1 MIRSASSA
9 SSGCTEIRTSPRAL
23 MASGKMDCGTSDA
36 VTVGTPCASSSPRT
50 TLASTS
56 DCVRKMT
63 TRSATRFSAA
73 AGGCHRLCGRCGCNG
88 RLVDLEQDHRH
99 VVVLR
104 RGADE
109 RLDLAQNALAQLR

>member
-1 MIRSASSA
+1 
-9 SSGCTEIRTSPRAL
+9 

-73 AGGCHRLCGRCGCNG
+73 AGRCRGGAGPYNSRCTDRRGLNG
-88 RLVDLEQDHRH
+88 SLVDLEQDHRH

-109 RLDLAQNALAQLR
+109 RLDLAQDALAQLRRR